1 MLSDLS
7 MIIQIVSFSV
17 LLHAIYT
24 KLVDVL
30 KHGKLASIAFY
41 FALPS
46 IIYMLYSRSR
56 GFELPDYNSIL
67 GLHIILGIFTILIG
81 IVFIT
86 NQWKWKGKKYMDLG
100 IILWSGTFL
109 LGIIIYML
117 ISGFLSF

>member
-7 MIIQIVSFSV
+7 MIMQIISFLV
-17 LLHAIYT
+17 LIYAIYT
-24 KLVDVL
+24 KQVDVL
-30 KHGKLASIAFY
+30 RHGKLASIAFY

-67 GLHIILGIFTILIG
+67 GLHIILGVFTIFFSI
-81 IVFIT
+81 IFIT

-117 ISGFLSF
+117 ISGFLAF